1 MTTEEDAGRM
11 EAGEEVL
18 EGEVEAWSETSDKSI
33 SWVCWCCNLEVLL
46 TMKLTGQGGFKTGRR
61 GWDENVSI
69 VYAGCLV

>member
-1 MTTEEDAGRM
+1 M

-46 TMKLTGQGGFKTGRR
+46 TMKLTGRGGLKQDDVDGMRM
-61 GWDENVSI
+61 
-69 VYAGCLV
+69 